1 MAWSTRQL
9 AELAGTTV
17 KAVRHYH
24 EVGLLEEPA
33 RLANGYK
40 QYGVPHLLRVV
51 QIKRLVDLGVPLSQ
65 VPSVGRADQ
74 DPDEALRVLDADLAA
89 SIDRLERVRADLP
102 VILRHRATV
111 DLPAALDA
119 VGDDLSQVDRRML
132 LIYARVLDD
141 SWTDHLRPRPADER
155 SAAPEQDDDDA
166 FARLPAD
173 ADEATR
179 ARLAEAVAATTRA
192 QLREHVLLSDLEMRT
207 AEHLDVASSTVLAAL
222 RELYNPAQVDVLRRA
237 SLLTR
242 AAPDA

>member
-1 MAWSTRQL
+1 MAWSTRRL

-17 KAVRHYH
+17 RAVRHYH

-65 VPSVGRADQ
+65 VASAGRADQ
-74 DPDEALRVLDADLAA
+74 DPDEGLRVLDADLAA
-89 SIDRLERVRADLP
+89 SIARLERVRADLP

-111 DLPAALDA
+111 DVPAALDA
-119 VGDDLSQVDRRML
+119 VGDDASEVDRRML

-141 SWTDHLRPRPADER
+141 SWIDHLRPEPSDER
-155 SAAPEQDDDDA
+155 AAAPDRGDDE

-179 ARLAEAVAATTRA
+179 ERLAEAVAAATRA
-192 QLREHVLLSDLEMRT
+192 QLREHVLLSDLETR
-207 AEHLDVASSTVLAAL
+207 AAHHVDVTSSTVLAAL

-237 SLLTR
+237 YLLTR